1 MSLSRDA
8 CGSQTRSGE
17 AGIGGLPVFLS
28 IGQTVYH
35 ASGVSLEN
43 KMAANMVNRVVMP
56 GDVLGS
62 IKDIQQQSDTKN
74 TKLRLGP
81 GLRQEK
87 DTVIAF
93 KSGVNQMPVERL
105 HLSSLNGVCATTH
118 SRQDYP

>member
-1 MSLSRDA
+1 
-8 CGSQTRSGE
+8 
-17 AGIGGLPVFLS
+17 
-28 IGQTVYH
+28 
-35 ASGVSLEN
+35 
-43 KMAANMVNRVVMP
+43 MAANMVNRVVMP

-93 KSGVNQMPVERL
+93 KSGVLRHRSPATYWIDTNQKR
-105 HLSSLNGVCATTH
+105 VCTILI
-118 SRQDYP
+118 